1 MWDKYTVLIAE
12 DEDVNFFLLSEY
24 LEPTGIRILRAKNGA
39 EVLDII
45 AQEEPNV
52 ILMDIKMPIM
62 NGYEATNKLREI
74 KPNIPVL
81 AQTAYTMPDDI
92 ERLKAT
98 NFQEILAK
106 PINEQNLLFTLR
118 KYIKED

>member
-74 KPNIPVL
+74 NPNIPVL

>member
-24 LEPTGIRILRAKNGA
+24 LEPTGIKVLRAKNGA
-39 EVLDII
+39 EVLEIVSH
-45 AQEEPNV
+45 EEPHV
-52 ILMDIKMPIM
+52 ILMDIKMPVM
-62 NGYEATNKLREI
+62 NGYEATHKLREI
-74 KPNIPVL
+74 NPNIPVL
-81 AQTAYTMPDDI
+81 AQTAYTMSEDF

-98 NFQEILAK
+98 KFQEILAK
-106 PINEQNLLFTLR
+106 PINEQDLLFTLR